1 MWTEN
6 KLVKFPPGP
15 LPTRAVNK
23 TNEKHLAVNSRGQSN
38 CEIVHLV
45 KHLNKSVVA
54 LQTAIIFI
62 YSRRICRVV
71 NCANEKNKTSCSK
84 QRCIWKLNDMVSK
97 HRACLYSARHLS
109 RLKMSLSCPFT
120 TINIFDTL
128 RPGVVMPFFSFTDG
142 IDGEVGAVGDWSLSH
157 LTQVTGWKCVLSLE
171 KWPLEICVWLLTFLN
186 PVSRT
191 GKW

>member
-1 MWTEN
+1 MATEHVN
-6 KLVKFPPGP
+6 RKQIGKVTPRP

-71 NCANEKNKTSCSK
+71 NCANEKKTRHHVQNRDVFK
-84 QRCIWKLNDMVSK
+84 NLMTWFQKTEHVCILHAISADRK
-97 HRACLYSARHLS
+97 CL
-109 RLKMSLSCPFT
+109 
-120 TINIFDTL
+120 
-128 RPGVVMPFFSFTDG
+128 
-142 IDGEVGAVGDWSLSH
+142 
-157 LTQVTGWKCVLSLE
+157 
-171 KWPLEICVWLLTFLN
+171 
-186 PVSRT
+186 
-191 GKW
+191 